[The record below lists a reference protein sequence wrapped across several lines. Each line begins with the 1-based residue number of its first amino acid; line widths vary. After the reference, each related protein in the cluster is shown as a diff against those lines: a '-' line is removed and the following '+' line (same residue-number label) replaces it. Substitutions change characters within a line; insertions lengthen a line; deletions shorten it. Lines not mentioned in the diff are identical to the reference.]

1 METGEVIYE
10 RVYASPRP
18 PPKISLKHDW
28 RKDLGS
34 EVARQA
40 EREVARQAKKSQSSQ
55 PNPNPDHDR
64 TEKPV
69 VCPQRGA
76 HHSQEIETRSFRE
89 EAVKHDRTVK
99 PVVCRDENHERP
111 TLGCS
116 EQASHPRFF
125 REGQNLIFE
134 DETNHDRTEKPV
146 VCRDIS
152 HAQGA
157 RKTSRSQ
164 EIETRSFN
172 EEAVN
177 HDGTETPA
185 VGRDTSHEP
194 RASQTRSSHESTT
207 FNVGDETNHDRT
219 EQPVVGRD
227 ASH

>member
-1 METGEVIYE
+1 M
-10 RVYASPRP
+10 
-18 PPKISLKHDW
+18 
-28 RKDLGS
+28 
-34 EVARQA
+34 
-40 EREVARQAKKSQSSQ
+40 
-55 PNPNPDHDR
+55 
-64 TEKPV
+64 
-69 VCPQRGA
+69 
-76 HHSQEIETRSFRE
+76 
-89 EAVKHDRTVK
+89 KHDRTVK

-111 TLGCS
+111 TLVCS

-134 DETNHDRTEKPV
+134 DEINHDRTVKPVVYPQDGGLQRRFSRDSTNFKGETNHDRTEKPV

-194 RASQTRSSHESTT
+194 RASHDKHVAVTLTSQEPPKHVPLMKAQPSTS
-207 FNVGDETNHDRT
+207 ETKQITIERRNPLFAVT
-219 EQPVVGRD
+219 QVTSQVT
-227 ASH
+227 SNQC